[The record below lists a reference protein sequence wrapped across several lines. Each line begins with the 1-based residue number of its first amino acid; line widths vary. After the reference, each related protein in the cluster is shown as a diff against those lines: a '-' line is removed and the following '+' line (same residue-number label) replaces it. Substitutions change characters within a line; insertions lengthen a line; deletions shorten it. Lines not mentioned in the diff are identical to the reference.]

1 MNTAT
6 PIFPPCRRRVNSLT
20 TTISWGSFN
29 RPDAQEPVGLV
40 FGLPGDLKKNG
51 SVAVGC
57 SPFFLGRAR
66 LNGII
71 LWI

>member
-6 PIFPPCRRRVNSLT
+6 PILPPCRRRVNSLS
-20 TTISWGSFN
+20 TTISWGSFK

-40 FGLPGDLKKNG
+40 FGLPGDFYKTVLLLL
-51 SVAVGC
+51 VVRL
-57 SPFFLGRAR
+57 FFGRAR
-66 LNGII
+66 LKEII